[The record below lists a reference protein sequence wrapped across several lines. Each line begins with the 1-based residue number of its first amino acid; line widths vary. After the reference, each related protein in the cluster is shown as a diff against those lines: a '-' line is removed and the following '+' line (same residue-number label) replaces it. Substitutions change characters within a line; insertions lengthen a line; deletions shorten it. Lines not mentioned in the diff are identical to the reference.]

1 MEIWKDDVMAV
12 VSESLTTPS
21 RDDTP
26 VAFHLNSYAITS
38 GAHHG
43 VSWPRPSV
51 SN

>member
-21 RDDTP
+21 GDTP

-43 VSWPRPSV
+43 VS
-51 SN
+51 